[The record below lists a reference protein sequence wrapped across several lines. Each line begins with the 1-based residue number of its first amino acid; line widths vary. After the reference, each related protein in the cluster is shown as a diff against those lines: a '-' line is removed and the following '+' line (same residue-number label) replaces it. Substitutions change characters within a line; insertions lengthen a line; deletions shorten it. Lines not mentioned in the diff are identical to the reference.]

1 VANTTLRVAKAA
13 PLWRDFSLPSA
24 TSAVALAVS
33 LSLILSACGNSAAPA
48 QSDLV
53 EAPGTVELNQTPP
66 TDVPLGGGGSGTV
79 FFHGKVYAFA
89 IGGLGIDGSAVAIIR
104 TTGEVYRLEDIAGF
118 SGTYR
123 RAPGAAVVPGQPSGG
138 VWLQNERATILH
150 LQDPPGGRMPNI
162 GGDAVR
168 VVLN

>member
-1 VANTTLRVAKAA
+1 MAETTLRVAKAV
-13 PLWRDFSLPSA
+13 PPWLDCSLPPARS
-24 TSAVALAVS
+24 TVAFAAS
-33 LSLILSACGNSAAPA
+33 LSLILSSCGNSAAPA
-48 QSDLV
+48 QSELV
-53 EAPGTVELNQTPP
+53 EAPGTVELNQAPP

-79 FFHGKVYAFA
+79 FFRGKVYAFA
-89 IGGLGIDGSAVAIIR
+89 IGGLGIDGSAVAIIQ
-104 TTGEVYRLEDIAGF
+104 TTGEVYRLEDIARF

-123 RAPGAAVVPGQPSGG
+123 RAPGAAAVPGQPSGG

-150 LQDPPGGRMPNI
+150 LQDPPGGRMPDI